1 MEDQREQPESTRS
14 KRKERSKGRGEE
26 SSGTGVASFAQEA
39 RTIAEQQKAAGA
51 DRVARL
57 GHAIHGAADEI
68 GRELPQAAHYIH
80 SAAQSL
86 ESVSSALRERSIGE
100 LASELKNL
108 TKQQPA
114 TAFVGWVAAGFA
126 ISRFLK
132 SSSSSSASSSSM
144 TDDPSSMTS
153 PLP

>member
-1 MEDQREQPESTRS
+1 MEDKREQPESARS
-14 KRKERSKGRGEE
+14 KRKERSKGRGEAG
-26 SSGTGVASFAQEA
+26 SGMGVASLADEA
-39 RTIAEQQKAAGA
+39 RTLAEQQKAAGA

-57 GHAIHGAADEI
+57 GQAIHGAADEI

-86 ESVSSALRERSIGE
+86 ESVSSALRERSLGE

-132 SSSSSSASSSSM
+132 SSSSSSATSPSMTDESSSM
-144 TDDPSSMTS
+144 PSPT
-153 PLP
+153 P

>member
-1 MEDQREQPESTRS
+1 MEDKREQPESARS
-14 KRKERSKGRGEE
+14 KRKERSKGRGEAA
-26 SSGTGVASFAQEA
+26 SGVGVASLADEA
-39 RTIAEQQKAAGA
+39 RTLAEQQKAAGA

-57 GHAIHGAADEI
+57 GQAIHGAADEI

-86 ESVSSALRERSIGE
+86 ESVSSALRERSLGE

-132 SSSSSSASSSSM
+132 SSSSSSASSPSM
-144 TDDPSSMTS
+144 TDSSSSMPS
-153 PLP
+153 PTP